1 MKNRVGRPR
10 SIPLQSK
17 TCKYFYIICVNFH
30 GKDTLKF
37 GISNNIWR
45 RLKEYNNS
53 ETNGFLK
60 YVIHVYKCSNPK
72 RLELVLKY
80 YLPQFI
86 PSIAKME
93 YYDMDHYEFIKEKM
107 LYLSELFHYTVNEID
122 YKALGQAEI
131 EKNEKKRN
139 KKVKTAP

>member
-1 MKNRVGRPR
+1 MRNRVGRPR
-10 SIPLQSK
+10 SIPIQSK
-17 TCKYFYIICVNFH
+17 KLKYFYIICVNFH

-37 GISNNIWR
+37 GITNNIWR

-53 ETNGFLK
+53 QTNGFLK
-60 YVIHVYKCSNPK
+60 EVFHVYKCSNPK

-93 YYDMDHYEFIKEKM
+93 YYDIKHYEFIKEKM
-107 LYLSELFHYTVNEID
+107 IYLSEVFNYKIIEID
-122 YKALGQAEI
+122 YEAFRKEEI
-131 EKNEKKRN
+131 EKNERRRIKK
-139 KKVKTAP
+139 

>member
-10 SIPLQSK
+10 SIPIQSK
-17 TCKYFYIICVNFH
+17 KLKYFYIICVNFH
-30 GKDTLKF
+30 GNDTLKF
-37 GISNNIWR
+37 GITNNIWR

-53 ETNGFLK
+53 QTNGFLK
-60 YVIHVYKCSNPK
+60 EVFHVYKCSNPK

-93 YYDMDHYEFIKEKM
+93 YYDIKHYEFIKEKM
-107 LYLSELFHYTVNEID
+107 IYLSEVFNYKITEID
-122 YKALGQAEI
+122 YEAFRKEEI
-131 EKNEKKRN
+131 EKNERRRIKK
-139 KKVKTAP
+139 

>member
-10 SIPLQSK
+10 SIPIQSK
-17 TCKYFYIICVNFH
+17 KLKYFYIICVNFH
-30 GKDTLKF
+30 GNDTLKF
-37 GISNNIWR
+37 GITNNIWR

-53 ETNGFLK
+53 QTNGFLK
-60 YVIHVYKCSNPK
+60 EVFHVYKCSNPK

-93 YYDMDHYEFIKEKM
+93 YYDIKHYEFIKEKM
-107 LYLSELFHYTVNEID
+107 IYLSEIFNYKITEID
-122 YKALGQAEI
+122 YEAFRKEEI
-131 EKNEKKRN
+131 EKNERRRIKK
-139 KKVKTAP
+139 

>member
-1 MKNRVGRPR
+1 MRNRVGRPR
-10 SIPLQSK
+10 SIPIQSK
-17 TCKYFYIICVNFH
+17 KLKYFYIICVNFH

-37 GISNNIWR
+37 GITNNIWR

-53 ETNGFLK
+53 QTNGFLK
-60 YVIHVYKCSNPK
+60 EVFHVYKCSNPK

-93 YYDMDHYEFIKEKM
+93 YYDIKHYEFIKEKM
-107 LYLSELFHYTVNEID
+107 IYLSEVFNYKITEID
-122 YKALGQAEI
+122 YEAFRKEEI
-131 EKNEKKRN
+131 EKNERRRIKK
-139 KKVKTAP
+139 